1 MSHHTQPGSMSSQ
14 QYGLFIDEAK
24 ARAHL
29 LREQAIDAA
38 WSAIGRRLARA
49 ALALRNALWPQSR
62 TQRKEASHGIG
73 GVTRRVQNRPRSP
86 LRLMDP

>member
-1 MSHHTQPGSMSSQ
+1 MSRHTQYSQMSLQ
-14 QYGLFIDEAK
+14 QRNMLVDEAK

-38 WSAIGRRLARA
+38 WSALGRHLARA
-49 ALALRNALWPQSR
+49 ARALHNALWPQSR
-62 TQRKEASHGIG
+62 TQRKEASHDIGI
-73 GVTRRVQNRPRSP
+73 VARRVQNRPRSP

>member
-1 MSHHTQPGSMSSQ
+1 MSRHTHYSPMSLQ
-14 QYGLFIDEAK
+14 QRNLLVDEAK

-38 WSAIGRRLARA
+38 WSALGRQLRRA
-49 ALALRNALWPQSR
+49 AGALRSALWPQSR

-73 GVTRRVQNRPRSP
+73 IVTRRVQNRPRSP

>member
-1 MSHHTQPGSMSSQ
+1 MSRQTQHSPMSSQ
-14 QYGLFIDEAK
+14 QRSLLIDEAT

-38 WSAIGRRLARA
+38 WSALGRQLSRA
-49 ALALRNALWPQSR
+49 AVALRKALWPQSR
-62 TQRKEASHGIG
+62 TQRKEASHDIRV
-73 GVTRRVQNRPRSP
+73 VTRRGQNRPRSP

>member
-1 MSHHTQPGSMSSQ
+1 MSSHSQHSPMSLQ
-14 QYGLFIDEAK
+14 QRSLLVDDAI

-38 WSAIGRRLARA
+38 WSALGRQLRRA
-49 ALALRNALWPQSR
+49 AFALRDALGLQSR
-62 TQRKEASHGIG
+62 TQRKEALHGIG
-73 GVTRRVQNRPRSP
+73 KVTRRVQNRPRSP

>member
-1 MSHHTQPGSMSSQ
+1 MSRHTQYSPMPEQ
-14 QYGLFIDEAK
+14 QRQLLVDEAK

-38 WSAIGRRLARA
+38 WSALGHQLSRVAR
-49 ALALRNALWPQSR
+49 ALRNVLWPQSR
-62 TQRKEASHGIG
+62 TQRKEASHDIGI
-73 GVTRRVQNRPRSP
+73 VARRVQNRPRSP